1 MDFFFDNLGVLF
13 FLFFLFLQ
21 FIGSLIGQR
30 TRGKRAPNPVEADE
44 APASSSG
51 PSAFEEALRQIQE
64 ALQEASQP
72 ASSRSGANEP
82 RPSSEEDE
90 AFPTVADDEYAPAFE
105 HFDDFEQHGDAHF
118 SSGAHEQYEAAEARR
133 EALFDRPLKTDRP
146 TLMERVLPDADLR
159 GNLSV
164 SRVDAPVTP
173 TVRSAGTASEAASV
187 ARLRSKLRSPE
198 DVQDAYRLHVILS
211 RPRSMSRR

>member
-1 MDFFFDNLGVLF
+1 MDFFFENLGLLI

-30 TRGKRAPNPVEADE
+30 TKGKRAPNPGDE
-44 APASSSG
+44 APASDGG
-51 PSAFEEALRQIQE
+51 PSTFEEALRQIQE
-64 ALQEASQP
+64 ALQQASQP
-72 ASSRSGANEP
+72 SSSRSEANEP
-82 RPSSEEDE
+82 LPPSAEDE
-90 AFPTVADDEYAPAFE
+90 AFPTVADEENASAFQ

-133 EALFDRPLKTDRP
+133 EALFERPLKTDRP
-146 TLMERVLPDADLR
+146 TLMERVVPNEDLR
-159 GNLSV
+159 GHLSL
-164 SRVDAPVTP
+164 SRVEAPTTP
-173 TVRSAGTASEAASV
+173 TARSAGTASEAASV

-211 RPRSMSRR
+211 KPRSMPRR